1 MVRPRPTYNLG
12 DTISPKLFTA
22 TLEEVFRE
30 LEWED
35 FGINISGTK
44 LSNLRFADI
53 DIALIANTEEELQQM
68 VTELDEAS
76 RRSGLKINREKTK
89 ILATEEASI
98 RLNGEVIEQVEAFV
112 YLGQELRLRRD
123 HYKEI
128 TRRIQSGWN
137 VFRRYT
143 DFLTSRSVLM
153 RWKRRLF
160 DQCVLPA
167 MLYGSETWS
176 LTKSARKRLATAQ
189 RRMERRMVGVRLID
203 RKSNEWLRGVT
214 KVKDIDEAAR
224 RRKWNFAWKMANG
237 SLEKWS
243 IRLEEWRPP
252 VKRPLG
258 RPRTRWSDEFT
269 KKLGSRRW
277 KHRARQEAKGHWINM
292 GCDNM

>member
-1 MVRPRPTYNLG
+1 MTLLRATPFLYRFFSATADLFCSPDLYTVSRGLKL
-12 DTISPKLFTA
+12 TIC
-22 TLEEVFRE
+22 EVRE
-30 LEWED
+30 LDWED
-35 FGINISGTK
+35 FGININGTK
-44 LSNLRFADI
+44 LSNLRFAD

-68 VTELDEAS
+68 VSELDEAS
-76 RRSGLKINREKTK
+76 RKSGLRMNREKTK

-98 RLNGEVIEQVEAFV
+98 LLNAEEIEQVEAFV
-112 YLGQELRLRRD
+112 YLGQEVRLRRD

-137 VFRRYT
+137 VFRRYK

-176 LTKSARKRLATAQ
+176 LTKLAQKRLATAQ
-189 RRMERRMVGVRLID
+189 RRMERRMAGVRLLD
-203 RKSNEWLRGVT
+203 RRTNEWLRGVT

-237 SLEKWS
+237 SPEKWQ
-243 IRLEEWRPP
+243 
-252 VKRPLG
+252 
-258 RPRTRWSDEFT
+258 RWID
-269 KKLGSRRW
+269 L
-277 KHRARQEAKGHWINM
+277 
-292 GCDNM
+292 GCDNV